1 MGKASLALDI
11 TRHVAD
17 ELHKPVGVFSLEMR
31 ADELGL
37 KLLSA
42 ESDIAA
48 RCSRAGQ
55 LSSQHWRDST
65 PPSGA
70 SLAPASISTT
80 PPAWCS
86 AIWRPTPGGSDAR

>member
-11 TRHVAD
+11 TRHV
-17 ELHKPVGVFSLEMR
+17 

-55 LSSQHWRDST
+55 LSSQH
-65 PPSGA
+65 
-70 SLAPASISTT
+70 
-80 PPAWCS
+80 
-86 AIWRPTPGGSDAR
+86 

>member
-1 MGKASLALDI
+1 MTGSGSIYTVTAPTGSNGELQAMSPHRRESVAVASSVI
-11 TRHVAD
+11 VAV

-55 LSSQHWRDST
+55 LSSQH
-65 PPSGA
+65 
-70 SLAPASISTT
+70 
-80 PPAWCS
+80 
-86 AIWRPTPGGSDAR
+86 